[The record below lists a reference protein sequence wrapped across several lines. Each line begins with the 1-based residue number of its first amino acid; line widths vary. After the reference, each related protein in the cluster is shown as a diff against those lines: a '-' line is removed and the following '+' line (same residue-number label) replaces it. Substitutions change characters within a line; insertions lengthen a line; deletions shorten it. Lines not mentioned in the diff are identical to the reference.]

1 MEIKA
6 NLSNPIQLHFSSA
19 EAIFYW
25 RRAHEW
31 GGENNKAF
39 LVAMKLRNWAR
50 KRNGEGWEE
59 RKEEKWR
66 MKEKD
71 RKRERKRNGE
81 GKNERERKK
90 VRKRDWGSKRAFS
103 FFPFSRVRRS
113 VFYDFF
119 PKDKK
124 LCSSID
130 LLAWTVSRS
139 CRKVLSRRKRDIL
152 GSWERSTF
160 GNSCESGS
168 KSAGDEVELFY
179 FQKFRAKLMEWNFF
193 IVFSFN
199 CQTKY
204 IVCQLMLLL
213 RMISIFFLHGNAR

>member
-1 MEIKA
+1 MEIKT

-113 VFYDFF
+113 VFLQFF
-119 PKDKK
+119 SQRQKTLFIYRFASMDRFKVMPKGPVKK
-124 LCSSID
+124 ETRHL
-130 LLAWTVSRS
+130 RQ
-139 CRKVLSRRKRDIL
+139 L
-152 GSWERSTF
+152 GTI
-160 GNSCESGS
+160 
-168 KSAGDEVELFY
+168 
-179 FQKFRAKLMEWNFF
+179 NFW
-193 IVFSFN
+193 
-199 CQTKY
+199 Q
-204 IVCQLMLLL
+204 QLWV
-213 RMISIFFLHGNAR
+213 GQ